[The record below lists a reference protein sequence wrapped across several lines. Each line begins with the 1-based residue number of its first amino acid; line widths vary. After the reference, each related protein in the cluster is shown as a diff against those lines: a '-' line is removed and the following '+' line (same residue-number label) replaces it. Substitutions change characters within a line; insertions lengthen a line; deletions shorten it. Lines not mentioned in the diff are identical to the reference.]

1 MPDKNT
7 IDPSATDASG
17 SPPDPPKLDES
28 RTEPRV
34 HVRWHVDAFID
45 GQGMHRG
52 FIKDISVKGA
62 DIFLEHNMQNV
73 KLIKLHI
80 HVPPLNIT
88 EAHHV
93 VEVSGKVIYSSHD
106 SDELLF
112 RTGIKFLEFHSE
124 SDRAYL
130 QSRVVKH

>member
-1 MPDKNT
+1 MPGENT

-17 SPPDPPKLDES
+17 SPPDPPKLEES
-28 RTEPRV
+28 RTERRV
-34 HVRWHVDAFID
+34 HVRWHVDVFID

-124 SDRAYL
+124 SDRTYL
-130 QSRVVKH
+130 QSRVVKN